1 MKRIILFSHLIIG
14 ILVLFGCNSNKEKA
28 KSIETGI
35 PFYVGTY
42 TGPESQGI
50 YKYILQ
56 DNGQMKSIGLAAIT
70 PNPSYLTKS
79 TDNKYLLAI
88 SEVSSKDKTGMV
100 KSYSIEND
108 SLVFISESTSGGA
121 HPCFVSADKSGFVAV
136 ANYTGGNV
144 ALLKLDKEGQLSELL
159 DLHQH
164 TGSGITTR
172 QRNPHAH
179 SAWFDQ
185 GNNRIIAVDLGTNE
199 LWLYNLDKENNKIIP
214 ADPPT
219 LKMNPGAGPRH
230 LTFHPNGKWIYV
242 VNELACTVS
251 LVEKTANQGLSL
263 HSSYSTLPVDFTED
277 NSCADIHI
285 SSDGKFVYAS
295 NRGHNS
301 IAIFAVDNGSGEL
314 QAIGHESTRGETP
327 RNFSLTP
334 DNTFLLVANQ
344 NSNNIVSFNRNKET
358 GLLKLNSEIEAPKP
372 VCILF

>member
-1 MKRIILFSHLIIG
+1 MKTPIIII
-14 ILVLFGCNSNKEKA
+14 IVLALFGCNSSNEK
-28 KSIETGI
+28 KDTIESGI
-35 PFYVGTY
+35 TFFVGTY
-42 TGPESQGI
+42 TGPDSQGI
-50 YKYILQ
+50 YKYILH
-56 DNGQMKSIGLAAIT
+56 DNGEMESVGLAAIT
-70 PNPSYLTKS
+70 PNPSFLTKS
-79 TDNKYLLAI
+79 ADNKFLLAI

-100 KSYSIEND
+100 KSYSIEDD

-121 HPCFVSADKSGFVAV
+121 HPCFVSLDKSGFVAV

-179 SAWFDQ
+179 SAWFDP
-185 GNNRIIAVDLGTNE
+185 GNNRIIAVDLGTDE
-199 LWLYNLDKENNKIIP
+199 LWLCDLDKAEQKLIP

-219 LKMNPGAGPRH
+219 LKMEPGAGPRH

-242 VNELACTVS
+242 VNELDCTVS
-251 LVEKTANQGLSL
+251 LVTRSTNQDLEL
-263 HSSYSTLPVDFTED
+263 HSSYSTLPEDFEGD
-277 NSCADIHI
+277 NSCADIHV
-285 SSDGKFVYAS
+285 SLDGKFVYAS

-301 IAIFAVDNGSGEL
+301 IAIFAVNKESGEL
-314 QAIGHESTRGETP
+314 KALGHESTQGETP

-334 DNTFLLVANQ
+334 DDTYLLVANQ
-344 NSNNIVSFNRNKET
+344 KTNNIVSFNRNEET
-358 GLLKLNSEIEAPKP
+358 GLLTKNSVIEAPTP